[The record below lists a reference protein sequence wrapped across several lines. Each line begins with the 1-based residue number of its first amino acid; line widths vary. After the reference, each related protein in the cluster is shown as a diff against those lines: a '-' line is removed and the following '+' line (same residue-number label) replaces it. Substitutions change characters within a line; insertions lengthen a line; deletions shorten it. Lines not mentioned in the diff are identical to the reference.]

1 VSWRDTTDQQVQDE
15 LDRLAA
21 ESLDAAL
28 EFLAKQRGEFYPF
41 AMAIDRDGGS
51 EILGADPGE
60 GEHPSSTSVLDLL
73 YESATSMRDGFRAVA
88 FVAPV
93 TSAGGDA
100 VRVEIEHRDG
110 GPALE
115 LLLPFTMRRR
125 LRRRVE
131 AGELVA
137 SEGERRVWS

>member
-1 VSWRDTTDQQVQDE
+1 VSWRDTTDQHIQDE

-21 ESLDAAL
+21 ESLEAAQ
-28 EFLAKQRGEFYPF
+28 EFLGKQRGEFYPF
-41 AMAIDRDGGS
+41 AMGIRSDGGT

-73 YESATSMRDGFRAVA
+73 YEGATSMRDGLRAVA

-93 TSAGGDA
+93 TSADGDA

-110 GPALE
+110 GPAIE
-115 LLLPFTMRRR
+115 LLLPFTMRR
-125 LRRRVE
+125 LRRGVQT
-131 AGELVA
+131 GELVA
-137 SEGERRVWS
+137 GVGERRVWR